1 MRRLEWLC
9 VLALFGPLSQAWAAL
24 SPATETAIDTLA
36 KQAIASGQ
44 TAGLVVAVAEQ
55 GRASFNRGYGFAN
68 LEWRARTTPDTVF
81 RVGSITKQFAAAC
94 VLLLAEQKKLTL
106 DDKLAKYFPEF
117 PRADE
122 VTIRQLLNHTSG
134 LHSYPGRSEETIAR
148 VGIPV
153 PDMVKHLASLGYDF
167 EPGRDW
173 AYSNTNY
180 FLIGAIVEKVSGQTF
195 REFASERLFQPLG
208 LTQTALD
215 RNEDVVEHRASG
227 YERDR
232 TTPGKFVNAA
242 YTHMSVPHAAGAL
255 RSTSLDL
262 IKWTAALHGGRVL
275 STASY
280 KAMTT
285 PARVPGKDELD
296 YALGLWMSPEQGHA
310 VISHGGG
317 IDGFEASL
325 NYLLDE
331 QLTLVILT
339 NTQGGLGELRGKLL
353 KVLFEGAQ
361 RRSSGL

>member
-1 MRRLEWLC
+1 
-9 VLALFGPLSQAWAAL
+9 
-24 SPATETAIDTLA
+24 
-36 KQAIASGQ
+36 
-44 TAGLVVAVAEQ
+44 
-55 GRASFNRGYGFAN
+55 
-68 LEWRARTTPDTVF
+68 
-81 RVGSITKQFAAAC
+81 
-94 VLLLAEQKKLTL
+94 
-106 DDKLAKYFPEF
+106 
-117 PRADE
+117 
-122 VTIRQLLNHTSG
+122 
-134 LHSYPGRSEETIAR
+134 
-148 VGIPV
+148 
-153 PDMVKHLASLGYDF
+153 VKHLASLGYDF